1 VFNNKSGAFL
11 THNPTFHDFSSQNTL
26 LRIEIGRRLVDQV
39 NVARLGE
46 TEHER
51 NALQLTTRQGLD
63 IVLKKLL
70 DVKWHNYFRL
80 ENRSSPDVL

>member
-39 NVARLGE
+39 NGARAQRAAAHHQTGSRHRSQEAPRCEVA
-46 TEHER
+46 
-51 NALQLTTRQGLD
+51 
-63 IVLKKLL
+63 
-70 DVKWHNYFRL
+70 
-80 ENRSSPDVL
+80 